1 MRHLLLLTFSI
12 LVISLTA
19 IAKPVDVKQARKLGS
34 EFLQANTPLKL
45 DDASELHLVTTY
57 LTEQGIPAFYVFN
70 LDHGY
75 VIVSADDC
83 AKTVLA
89 YSEEGQFDPNAVP
102 VQMEDYLQQYVEQI
116 QYGIENHLV
125 AEPSAVEEKS
135 TEALGPM
142 VTAQWGQGC
151 FYNELCPADPDG
163 SCGHTLAG
171 CVAVAMAQIMYY
183 WGYPSKGMGTHSYTP
198 DEYPTQTVDFGSTV
212 YQWDLMQDM
221 FYDFDSLHI
230 DAVARLMWHCGV
242 AVDMDYSIAGS
253 GTYSSLVPNAMK
265 EFFCYSP
272 DLELLDRDDYSSE
285 IWLGKVKAC
294 LNLGRPIYY
303 CGAGDVTGHAF
314 VCDGYDANDML
325 HFNWGWN
332 GSYNGYFADGALDV
346 SDHHYNTN
354 NRAIFNIHP
363 MTTGSSFQVTT
374 NCSPANGGVV
384 LGTGTYNAQEVCS
397 LTAEPGPGYV
407 FQKWERDGKMR
418 SMNSTHL
425 FAVKEDVEL
434 TAVFVPVA
442 NTQVQAVYYPD
453 ATDVQSAETRVSWE
467 VLPSSKPSANTGVKD
482 PEVLFSDDFEGG
494 FTQWTLIDV
503 PGYGES
509 WMAMDLTDFGEG
521 ITAHTGAYAV
531 VSNAWYDPF
540 ICPDNFM
547 ITPEVAGATELS
559 YFVSGDVLTSHHY
572 GVFVSTTGN
581 AFEDFV
587 LVFDETLIVDEEE
600 RWVKRQVSLPYGTR
614 YVAFRH
620 YDSYNATFVLIDDVT
635 VSSSMD
641 YHFDVYR
648 TTWDNDG
655 PYSNENTTLLAEDLL
670 AGPFVDEDWDALEP
684 GAYKYGVKLTS
695 ASEEVDDI
703 VWSNGLVKGEG
714 SMITTVA
721 VPEQG
726 GTLSGGG
733 FYEAGAACTLVAT
746 PSPGYG
752 FVGWHREGVMVSTEA
767 TYSFTP
773 SGSGTYMAQFAM
785 QTYEVNVSA
794 DPQEGGEVSGGGS
807 YVYGTV
813 VTVQVTP
820 NPNYS
825 FEGWVENGVVVSHE
839 TSYTFE
845 LTADRSLVALLT
857 FYNAIVESPTASFV
871 TYPNPALAGEE
882 VMLSWPEDLG
892 MMRVELYTAQGVLL
906 RSLELSGDRTS
917 LGNDLVPGLY
927 LLKAVATSG
936 KIYYS
941 KLVIESR

>member
-116 QYGIENHLV
+116 QYGIENNIV
-125 AEPSAVEEKS
+125 YNNTSIEEKS
-135 TEALGPM
+135 IKSIGPL

-151 FYNELCPADPDG
+151 FYNELCPEAPGG
-163 SCGHTLAG
+163 SCGHTPAG

-183 WGYPSKGMGTHSYTP
+183 WGYPTKGMGSHSYTP
-198 DEYPTQTVDFGSTV
+198 DGYPTQTADFGSTV

-221 FYDFDSLHI
+221 FYELDDEHI
-230 DAVARLMWHCGV
+230 DAVARLIWHCGV
-242 AVDMDYSIAGS
+242 AVDMVYGATGS
-253 GTYSSLVPNAMK
+253 FSYNEFVPNALQSY
-265 EFFCYSP
+265 FLYAP
-272 DLELLDRDDYSSE
+272 DMELLSRDHYSSE
-285 IWLGKVKAC
+285 SWLGKLKAC
-294 LNLGRPIYY
+294 LDLGRPVFYS
-303 CGAGDVTGHAF
+303 GLGDGMGHSF
-314 VCDGYDANDML
+314 VCDGYDAKDML
-325 HFNWGWN
+325 HFNWGWD
-332 GSYNGYFADGALDV
+332 GGYNGYFAEGALDV
-346 SDHHYNTN
+346 SVYHFNTN
-354 NRAIFNIHP
+354 NIAIFDIHP
-363 MTTGSSFQVTT
+363 LTTGQTCQVTA
-374 NCSPANGGVV
+374 NCDPVAGGVV
-384 LGTGTYNAQEVCS
+384 AGTGAYNSQEVCS
-397 LTAEPGPGYV
+397 LTAVPCPGYV
-407 FQKWERDGKMR
+407 FRKWERDGKML
-418 SMNSTHL
+418 STNDTYV
-425 FAVKEDVEL
+425 FAVKADSEV
-434 TAVFVPVA
+434 TAVFAPVA
-442 NTQVQAVYYPD
+442 DTQVRASYYPNASD
-453 ATDVQSAETRVSWE
+453 SQSASTRVSWSFMDATKTARDE
-467 VLPSSKPSANTGVKD
+467 
-482 PEVLFSDDFEGG
+482 EILFFDDFEDEVLD
-494 FTQWTLIDV
+494 QWTLLD
-503 PGYGES
+503 PLGYGES
-509 WMAMDLTDFGEG
+509 WMAMNLSDFGDG
-521 ITAHTGAYAV
+521 IAAYNGDCAA

-547 ITPEVAGATELS
+547 ISPEVAGADELGF
-559 YFVSGDVLTSHHY
+559 FVSGDVLTPHHY
-572 GVFVSTTGN
+572 GIFVSTTGT
-581 AFEDFV
+581 AVSDFA
-587 LVFDETLIVDEEE
+587 LVFDETLTVDENDP
-600 RWVKRQVSLPYGTR
+600 WLKRRVVLPMGTR

-620 YDSYNATFVLIDDVT
+620 YDSYNGTFMLVDDVT
-635 VSSSMD
+635 VSSTTDKYYS
-641 YHFDVYR
+641 VYR
-648 TTWDNDG
+648 TSWDNGG
-655 PYSNENTTLLAEDLL
+655 PYTDANTVLLAGYL
-670 AGPFVDEDWDALEP
+670 ANGPFVDEGWTALAP
-684 GAYKYGVKLTS
+684 GAYKYGVSLTVAGNETS
-695 ASEEVDDI
+695 DI

-820 NPNYS
+820 NPNYI
-825 FEGWVENGVVVSHE
+825 FEGWAENGVIVSHE
-839 TSYTFE
+839 ASYTFE

-892 MMRVELYTAQGVLL
+892 TMRVELYTAQGVLL

-927 LLKAVATSG
+927 LLKAVAPSG
-936 KIYYS
+936 KTCCS
-941 KLVIESR
+941 KLVVEAQ